1 MLAVLSWIGT
11 FLSGSVVSALAKG
24 WADHEAAVNSGAQ
37 IEATKEV
44 QLAQVQAQI
53 DEASKQLLI
62 VEQGRWYTAIIRP
75 LFALPFVVFLWKVI
89 VWDRMIF
96 HDFTYPLTADQNYLM
111 MVIVVSY
118 FGHDAYVRGR

>member
-1 MLAVLSWIGT
+1 M
-11 FLSGSVVSALAKG
+11 
-24 WADHEAAVNSGAQ
+24 
-37 IEATKEV
+37 
-44 QLAQVQAQI
+44 
-53 DEASKQLLI
+53 
-62 VEQGRWYTAIIRP
+62 
-75 LFALPFVVFLWKVI
+75 FALPFVVFLWKVI